1 VPLIGLMGCDCE
13 LKLDA
18 RASFLQ
24 GANRKPHSV
33 PFKELAVVLLSR
45 YLHYALK
52 RETYEFTDLVY

>member
-1 VPLIGLMGCDCE
+1 VPLIGLIGCDCE
-13 LKLDA
+13 LKLDT

-24 GANRKPHSV
+24 GAYPKAPLSS
-33 PFKELAVVLLSR
+33 FQGISGGLLSR